1 MTWTRISDTFTDQ
14 PNVLGLSDA
23 AFRAH
28 IEALVWSNRQL
39 TDGRIPA
46 AGLRRIASAADTKA
60 VVAELLAAGMWQE
73 DGDAYELDW
82 ADQESRENVEAR
94 RTEWA
99 RRAARQRL
107 HNRGD
112 HSTCDPKR
120 CRVLLSNGV
129 TRDSPSDSPR
139 DPQSESAGESSPS
152 RSRSRSRPIGRER
165 GEAASAAPSA
175 GATGAARRE
184 DNGPRAG
191 FTVNMPG
198 VPS

>member
-1 MTWTRISDTFTDQ
+1 MTWTRISDTFPDQ

-28 IEALVWSNRQL
+28 IEALVWSNRHL

-46 AGLRRIASAADTKA
+46 GALRRIASAVDTDA
-60 VVAELLAAGMWQE
+60 VVAELLEASLWQVE
-73 DGDAYELDW
+73 GDTYELDW
-82 ADQESRENVEAR
+82 VDQESRENVEAR

-107 HNRGD
+107 HNKGD

-120 CRVLLSNGV
+120 CHSLLKQGV
-129 TRDSPSDSPR
+129 TRDSPSEPRR
-139 DPQSESAGESSPS
+139 DPRGDSGGESTPS
-152 RSRSRSRPIGRER
+152 RSRSRPLGRER
-165 GEAASAAPSA
+165 GEAAGAAPSA
-175 GATGAARRE
+175 RATGTRRRE
-184 DNGPRAG
+184 DTSPRAG

-198 VPS
+198 GTS